1 MFRSNFEKE
10 KPMSSLLTKH
20 ARKQAQRRGISI
32 EAVSLIIEEA
42 DIRDWAGNGC
52 RSLQISSKRLI
63 QLIAQGDLE
72 PCLADR
78 VKNVS
83 LVRAS
88 DGAIVTVMHKIRR
101 FKLRKYCLRKF
112 KIRGTKTWKS
122 MTQINRAKFLQFL
135 TSQPSNLA
143 IPAI

>member
-1 MFRSNFEKE
+1 
-10 KPMSSLLTKH
+10 MSPLLTKH

-78 VKNVS
+78 VKGVS

-88 DGAIVTVMHKIRR
+88 DGAIVTVMHKNRR
-101 FKLRKYCLRKF
+101 FKLRKYCPRKF
-112 KIRGTKTWKS
+112 KIRGAKTWKS

-135 TSQPSNLA
+135 TSQLSNLA

>member
-1 MFRSNFEKE
+1 
-10 KPMSSLLTKH
+10 MSSLLTKH

-78 VKNVS
+78 VKGVS

-88 DGAIVTVMHKIRR
+88 DGAIVTVMHKNRR

-135 TSQPSNLA
+135 TSQLSNLA

>member
-52 RSLQISSKRLI
+52 RFLQISSKRLI

-78 VKNVS
+78 VKGVS
-83 LVRAS
+83 LVKAS
-88 DGAIVTVMHKIRR
+88 DGAIVTVMHKNRR
-101 FKLRKYCLRKF
+101 FKLRKYCPRKF
-112 KIRGTKTWKS
+112 KIRGAKTWKS

-135 TSQPSNLA
+135 TSQLSNLA

>member
-52 RSLQISSKRLI
+52 RFLQISSKRLI

-78 VKNVS
+78 VKGVS

-88 DGAIVTVMHKIRR
+88 DGAIVTVMHKNRR
-101 FKLRKYCLRKF
+101 FKLRKYCPRKF
-112 KIRGTKTWKS
+112 KIRGAKTWKS
-122 MTQINRAKFLQFL
+122 MAQINHAKFLQFL
-135 TSQPSNLA
+135 TSQLSNLA